1 MVGKSGVKSEHISKK
16 KKQSMFLAE
25 PSMVKSRAS
34 VRLQKK
40 NQDKANGLGLNQSLE
55 REGEHS
61 FSYSPDLPGP
71 PNL

>member
-34 VRLQKK
+34 VRLQKRISIK
-40 NQDKANGLGLNQSLE
+40 T
-55 REGEHS
+55 
-61 FSYSPDLPGP
+61 
-71 PNL
+71 